1 MTSGKKELFKN
12 GALVAVVSAVVSAGA
27 VFALFGSGTQD
38 KIQFEMQEAASAE
51 LRDHLYPK
59 AKSFRKAPVFRVHP
73 ADHEEKAG
81 VEVYRY
87 SDFVSTEARGS
98 KWVPDSDY
106 QQIVEQFHCP
116 ACGHPHEITAGERI
130 QCSCGLIFER
140 DANNTNQLRV
150 WLDEKE
156 PGPDR
161 PDPS

>member
-1 MTSGKKELFKN
+1 M
-12 GALVAVVSAVVSAGA
+12 AVMSAVISAGA

-59 AKSFRKAPVFRVHP
+59 AKSFRKAPVLRAYPVDHDGHP
-73 ADHEEKAG
+73 G
-81 VEVYRY
+81 VEVYWY
-87 SDFVSTEARGS
+87 SDFVSTQTRES

-106 QQIVEQFHCP
+106 RQTVKQFHCP
-116 ACGHPHEITAGERI
+116 ACDQPHDLAEGERI

-150 WLDEKE
+150 WRDEEE
-156 PGPDR
+156 PA
-161 PDPS
+161 